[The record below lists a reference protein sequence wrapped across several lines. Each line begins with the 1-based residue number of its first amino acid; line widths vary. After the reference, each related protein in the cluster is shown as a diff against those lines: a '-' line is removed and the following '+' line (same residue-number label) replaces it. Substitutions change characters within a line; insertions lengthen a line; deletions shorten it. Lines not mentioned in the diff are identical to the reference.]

1 MSNISELMDKL
12 VSKDMGIKV
21 EGNSVFIYKN
31 RRPMDE
37 LILTVNNSETND
49 MDVRINGQFKLNE
62 FKWMLGL
69 IDELRF
75 MFKSPVKESKDVEK
89 ASRKSEKKTSTLQD
103 KLEIEDEKGGM
114 DYDPDIK
121 RINDHKQWT
130 RSDDEFLKNNY
141 HKKSVG
147 VMARRLGRTRSS
159 IINRMS
165 KLNLKRNGKVDNG
178 LSRSG
183 KNWNSEEIEF
193 LKDNYS
199 NVLLEELSKVLKRTE
214 DSIKAKAYE
223 LGISQFTS
231 KRWTD
236 KEIQFL
242 KDNYGSMTAV
252 ELGRALGRTERAI
265 SQKLSIEGI
274 YKNTRK

>member
-12 VSKDMGIKV
+12 VSKDMGIRL
-21 EGNSVFIYKN
+21 EGNLISLYKYKK
-31 RRPMDE
+31 PMNE
-37 LILTVNNSETND
+37 LIMKVNDSKTND
-49 MDVRINGQFKLNE
+49 MDIQINGQFKLNE
-62 FKWMLGL
+62 VKWMLGL

-75 MFKSPVKESKDVEK
+75 MFKSPVKETKDIEK
-89 ASRKSEKKTSTLQD
+89 TNRKSEEKTIILQD
-103 KLEIEDEKGGM
+103 KLKLKDEKSGM
-114 DYDPDIK
+114 DFDPDVK
-121 RINDHKQWT
+121 KINDYKQWT
-130 RSDDEFLKNNY
+130 RSDDEFLKNNH
-141 HKKSVG
+141 HKKSVE

-165 KLNLKRNGKVDNG
+165 KLNLKRNRKVDNG

-199 NVLLEELSKVLKRTE
+199 DVLLGELSKVLKRTE
-214 DSIKAKAYE
+214 GSIKTKAYE

-242 KDNYGSMTAV
+242 KDNYGSMTAA
-252 ELGRALGRTERAI
+252 ELGRVLGRTERAI

-274 YKNTRK
+274 YKNTKK